1 MNDHIA
7 PHERRDEELLAEARA
22 GLDAIEGVDADHVA
36 SLWDDIAAVAFADDD
51 SADTTTGHP
60 VQPDTTPTDTT
71 PTAEGL
77 HLVADDDEAPTHA
90 SAGGAAAD
98 TPARDD
104 TVVDLG
110 QARARRRPGSLTA
123 WLGAAAA
130 ALVLVVG
137 GVWVVT
143 QPTGPEPVATFAM
156 DALDE
161 RVSTDVDG
169 RIVDQ
174 DGTTIVE
181 VDLSALPPLE
191 GGAFYELWLLDLDND
206 QIVSLG
212 EVDRSTTTV
221 EVQGAIDPVEFPA
234 IDVSVEPPDGVP
246 THSGDSVLRGPI
258 TAADEAG

>member
-7 PHERRDEELLAEARA
+7 PHERRDDELLAEARA

-36 SLWDDIAAVAFADDD
+36 SLWDGIASVAFADDD
-51 SADTTTGHP
+51 SAGTTKGHEAR
-60 VQPDTTPTDTT
+60 TDTT
-71 PTAEGL
+71 PTPDRL
-77 HLVADDDEAPTHA
+77 RLVTDD
-90 SAGGAAAD
+90 D
-98 TPARDD
+98 TPAQASTGEATADATAGDD
-104 TVVDLG
+104 TVVDFG
-110 QARARRRPGSLTA
+110 RARARRRTGSLTA

-137 GVWVVT
+137 GVWIVN

-156 DALDE
+156 DALDD
-161 RVSTDVDG
+161 RVATSVDG

-174 DGTTIVE
+174 DGTTVVE

-191 GGAFYELWLLDLDND
+191 GGAFYELWLLDLDNE

-212 EVDRSTTTV
+212 EVDQSTTTV
-221 EVQGAIDPVEFPA
+221 EVQGAIDPVDFPA

-258 TAADEAG
+258 TAADGPS